1 MEEKEH
7 KGASEMT
14 VDMIVSSALKGVKT
28 DLVNEE
34 GSQGQREIFNL
45 LAPTLAATAREV
57 AITALQG
64 RDVGVGDDA
73 KIERVSN
80 FLKGAIRRLM
90 DDTIRAV
97 DDLRER
103 IRMGTGQALDG
114 TL

>member
-28 DLVNEE
+28 DLGNEE
-34 GSQGQREIFNL
+34 GSQQREIFNL

-73 KIERVSN
+73 KIERVSI

-90 DDTIRAV
+90 NDTIRAV